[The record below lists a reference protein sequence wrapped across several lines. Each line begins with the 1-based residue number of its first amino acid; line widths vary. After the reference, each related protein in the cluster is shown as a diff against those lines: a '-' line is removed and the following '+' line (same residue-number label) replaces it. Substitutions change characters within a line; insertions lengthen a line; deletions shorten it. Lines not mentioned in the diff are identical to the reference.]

1 MAYTVAITN
10 QKGGVGKTT
19 TAVNLAAALAIAE
32 RRTLLVDADPQGNT
46 TSGVGVAKL
55 ELQVSLYD
63 VLVDDHPVHDVIRT
77 VPGLPYLSVLPAT
90 QDLVGAELQ
99 LVERPFRESALRRV
113 LEPVESEYDY
123 IVVDCPPSLGLLTL
137 NVLAAVQ
144 QLIIPIQCEYYGLE
158 GISQLLNTVRLVQQN
173 INPGLAI
180 GGVLL
185 TMYDSRLNLCR
196 QVAEDATEYFGP
208 KVFGT
213 PIPRNV
219 RLAEAPSFGKPILL
233 YDVQSVGAKSYLAVA
248 QELLRRVEGT
258 DVTIAPT
265 QVAAATAQAAA
276 AVSTAGVQSAMAEEA
291 SPEQGAPPEPDVHSD
306 HQAESAATDIAA
318 APRREQHPSD
328 HGEPIID
335 EPTIAASETSP
346 QDSPSAQPEAQEV
359 TLQEA
364 APQENAAQMVV
375 VPAAESVS
383 ADDESV
389 TTPDTP
395 RDVALSLDS
404 AAPAADPES
413 AIVSESRE
421 VVPPAEGAAP
431 TSVPSDQSNAEEISP
446 AEHQEP
452 VGVSVPLA
460 NADPDA
466 SPRDDNA
473 EDDEARRSN
482 QSSESM
488 PEVTT

>member
-46 TSGVGVAKL
+46 TSGVGISKL
-55 ELQVSLYD
+55 ELQLSLYD
-63 VLVDDHPVHDVIRT
+63 VLVEGHTVHDVIIP
-77 VPGLPYLSVLPAT
+77 VPGLHHLSVLPAT

-113 LEPVESEYDY
+113 LEPLEAEYEY

-144 QLIIPIQCEYYGLE
+144 ALIIPIQCEYYGLE

-233 YDVQSVGAKSYLAVA
+233 YDMHSVGAKSYLAVA

-258 DVTIAPT
+258 DVTIAPA
-265 QVAAATAQAAA
+265 QVSAAAQAASALAAASPAGGSPTPDSPQDDSSDPVMRQDETPQEVRQSSEALPPESERAMAGEGPAPEGAGAATADVTSGSAPVPEAPAAGEPPLDAAVNDGPAAETLPAEAAPEAPREPA
-276 AVSTAGVQSAMAEEA
+276 AVSASPSGTDAMETSDEPGEEEA
-291 SPEQGAPPEPDVHSD
+291 N
-306 HQAESAATDIAA
+306 
-318 APRREQHPSD
+318 R
-328 HGEPIID
+328 
-335 EPTIAASETSP
+335 ASR
-346 QDSPSAQPEAQEV
+346 SPSQP
-359 TLQEA
+359 
-364 APQENAAQMVV
+364 
-375 VPAAESVS
+375 
-383 ADDESV
+383 
-389 TTPDTP
+389 
-395 RDVALSLDS
+395 
-404 AAPAADPES
+404 
-413 AIVSESRE
+413 I
-421 VVPPAEGAAP
+421 
-431 TSVPSDQSNAEEISP
+431 
-446 AEHQEP
+446 
-452 VGVSVPLA
+452 
-460 NADPDA
+460 
-466 SPRDDNA
+466 
-473 EDDEARRSN
+473 
-482 QSSESM
+482 